1 MESKLT
7 SQAKSRWVELVEII
21 EDARRRYYLLDKPTI
36 SDAEYDAAYRELEK
50 LEAEFPELISAD
62 SPTQSVGGA
71 ASELF
76 EPVEHLERMFSLD
89 DVFDD
94 EELTVWLERVL
105 KVTNKFPEML
115 CELKVDGLAVNL
127 LYEAGALRRVAT
139 RGDGFVGEDVTYN
152 TQFVSSLPR
161 KLTGKFPEVL
171 EVRGEIF
178 FELNDFF
185 ALNDQAMHIGRSPFA
200 NPRNAAAG
208 TLRQRIDKREAEL
221 FQVKSEGKNQA
232 RIEKLTQE
240 FDLAAGALRKLQLVV
255 HGIGRHEGIKIATQ
269 ADSYRLFKEYGLPT
283 SKDFAVVKTYDEVKK
298 YIKKYG
304 AKRHELTHEIDGV
317 VVKVNDIQIQK
328 NLGATSRTPRWAV
341 AYKYPPEV
349 VRTKLLDI
357 QVNVGR
363 TGRVTPFAV
372 MEPVRVAG
380 STVSNATL
388 HNLSEIE
395 RKGVLIGDMVYLRKA
410 GDVIPEIMGP
420 VVEVRDGS
428 EKKFKMPKKCPSC
441 GAAISQEKAGDVDL
455 RCPNAES
462 CPAQMRERLFH
473 VGSRGALDIEG
484 LGYKSAQALLD
495 SRILK
500 NESELF
506 DLTQE
511 ALMKSDYFTR
521 AGGKNEPDRV
531 LGKNGEELLA
541 QLEVAKQR
549 PLWRILVALSIRH
562 VGPTAAQA
570 LAREFRSLEE
580 IEKASL
586 PTLAQID
593 GVGEVIAESIQE
605 WFKEKWHQNI
615 IKAWNRA
622 GVQMTEA
629 ESQGPQPLAGRQIVI
644 TGSVAG
650 YSRDGAKEIL
660 ANLGAKVSSSVSKTT
675 DLVVY
680 GRTDGSKYSKAISL
694 GIPRLG
700 AENFAV
706 LVEQGIEQALE
717 LAEN

>member
-7 SQAKSRWVELVEII
+7 TKAKARWVELVEII
-21 EDARRRYYLLDKPTI
+21 EDARRRYYLLDRPTI

-50 LEAEFPELISAD
+50 LEEQFPELISAD
-62 SPTQSVGGA
+62 SPTQSVGGS

-94 EELTVWLERVL
+94 DELSSWVDRVI
-105 KVTNKFPEML
+105 KSTEIFPEML

-127 LYEAGALRRVAT
+127 LYEDGVLKRVAT

-152 TQFVSSLPR
+152 TQFVTTLPR
-161 KLTGKFPEVL
+161 KLTGKFPKLL

-178 FELNDFF
+178 FELADFF
-185 ALNDQAMHIGRSPFA
+185 ELNDLAMQVGRSPFA

-208 TLRQRIDKREAEL
+208 TLRQRIDKRETEL
-221 FQVKSEGKNQA
+221 FQAKNEGKNQA
-232 RIEKLTQE
+232 RIQKLTQE
-240 FDLAAGALRKLQLVV
+240 FDLAAGALRKLKLVV
-255 HGIGRHEGIKIATQ
+255 HGIGRHEGVELITQ
-269 ADSYRLFKEYGLPT
+269 ADSYQLFKEYGLPT
-283 SKDFAVVKTYDEVKK
+283 STEYAVVKTFEEVKK

-304 AKRHELTHEIDGV
+304 DKRHNLTHEIDGV
-317 VVKVNDIQIQK
+317 VVKVNEIQLQK
-328 NLGATSRTPRWAV
+328 KLGATSRTPRWAV

-388 HNLSEIE
+388 HNLNEIA

-441 GAAISQEKAGDVDL
+441 GSLITQEKSGDVDL

-462 CPAQMRERLFH
+462 CPAQLKERLFH
-473 VGSRGALDIEG
+473 VGTRGALDIEG

-495 SRILK
+495 AGILK

-506 DLTQE
+506 NLTEKDLLKAE
-511 ALMKSDYFTR
+511 YFTR
-521 AGGKNEPDRV
+521 AGGKGESKRV
-531 LGKNGEELLA
+531 LGKNAEELLS
-541 QLEVAKQR
+541 QLETAKQR

-570 LAREFRSLEE
+570 LAREFKSIEN

-586 PTLAQID
+586 EKLAEID
-593 GVGEVIAESIQE
+593 GVGGVIAESIKE
-605 WFKEKWHQNI
+605 WFKDKWHQNI
-615 IKAWNRA
+615 IKAWRQA
-622 GVQMTEA
+622 GVQMVE
-629 ESQGPQPLAGRQIVI
+629 EVIQGPTPLKDKQIVI
-644 TGSVAG
+644 TGSVSG
-650 YSRDGAKEIL
+650 YSRDGAKEVL
-660 ANLGAKVSSSVSKTT
+660 ANLGAKVSSSVSKNT

-680 GRTDGSKYSKAISL
+680 GRTDGSKYTKAVSL
-694 GIPRLG
+694 MVPRLG
-700 AENFAV
+700 AEHFKV
-706 LVEQGIEQALE
+706 LVENGFEEALQ
-717 LAEN
+717 LAEK

>member
-7 SQAKSRWVELVEII
+7 AKVKARWVELVEII
-21 EDARRRYYLLDKPTI
+21 EDARRRYYLLDRPTI

-50 LEAEFPELISAD
+50 LEAQFPELISAD

-94 EELTVWLERVL
+94 DELTAWVDRVL
-105 KVTNKFPEML
+105 KITNDFPQML
-115 CELKVDGLAVNL
+115 CELKIDGLAVNL
-127 LYEAGALRRVAT
+127 LYEEGVLRRVAT

-152 TQFVSSLPR
+152 TQFVSSVPR
-161 KLTGKFPEVL
+161 KLTGKFPKLL

-178 FELNDFF
+178 FELADFF
-185 ALNDQAMHIGRSPFA
+185 ALNDQAMQVGRSPFA

-221 FQVKSEGKNQA
+221 FQVKSDGKNQT
-232 RIEKLTQE
+232 RIQKLTQE
-240 FDLAAGALRKLQLVV
+240 FDLASGALRKLKLVV
-255 HGIGRHEGIKIATQ
+255 HGIGRHEGVELITQ
-269 ADSYRLFKEYGLPT
+269 ADSYRLFKECGLPT
-283 SKDFAVVKTYDEVKK
+283 SSDFAVVKNYEDVKK
-298 YIKKYG
+298 YIKQYG
-304 AKRHELTHEIDGV
+304 DKRHSLTHEIDGV
-317 VVKVNDIQIQK
+317 VVKVNEIQLQK
-328 NLGATSRTPRWAV
+328 KLGATSRTPRWAV

-372 MEPVRVAG
+372 MDPVRVAG

-441 GAAISQEKAGDVDL
+441 GSLISQEKTGDVDL

-462 CPAQMRERLFH
+462 CPAQLRERLFH
-473 VGSRGALDIEG
+473 VGTRGALDIEG

-495 SRILK
+495 AKILK

-506 DLTQE
+506 YLTEKDLIKAE
-511 ALMKSDYFTR
+511 YFTR
-521 AGGKNEPDRV
+521 AGGKGEPKRV
-531 LGKNGEELLA
+531 LGKNAEELLS
-541 QLEVAKQR
+541 QLEAAKQR

-570 LAREFRSLEE
+570 LAREFRSIEN

-586 PTLAQID
+586 ENLAAID
-593 GVGEVIAESIQE
+593 GVGEVIAESIKD

-615 IKAWNRA
+615 IKAWKQA
-622 GVQMTEA
+622 GVQMVEQI
-629 ESQGPQPLAGRQIVI
+629 SSGPTPLKDKQIVI
-644 TGSVAG
+644 TGSVSG
-650 YSRDGAKEIL
+650 YSRDGAKEVL
-660 ANLGAKVSSSVSKTT
+660 ANLGAKVSSSVSKNT

-680 GRTDGSKYSKAISL
+680 GRTDGSKYTKAVSL
-694 GIPRLG
+694 GVPRLG
-700 AENFAV
+700 AEHFQV
-706 LVEQGIEQALE
+706 LVENGFEEALQ

>member
-1 MESKLT
+1 
-7 SQAKSRWVELVEII
+7 
-21 EDARRRYYLLDKPTI
+21 
-36 SDAEYDAAYRELEK
+36 
-50 LEAEFPELISAD
+50 
-62 SPTQSVGGA
+62 
-71 ASELF
+71 
-76 EPVEHLERMFSLD
+76 
-89 DVFDD
+89 
-94 EELTVWLERVL
+94 
-105 KVTNKFPEML
+105 
-115 CELKVDGLAVNL
+115 
-127 LYEAGALRRVAT
+127 
-139 RGDGFVGEDVTYN
+139 
-152 TQFVSSLPR
+152 
-161 KLTGKFPEVL
+161 
-171 EVRGEIF
+171 
-178 FELNDFF
+178 
-185 ALNDQAMHIGRSPFA
+185 
-200 NPRNAAAG
+200 
-208 TLRQRIDKREAEL
+208 
-221 FQVKSEGKNQA
+221 
-232 RIEKLTQE
+232 
-240 FDLAAGALRKLQLVV
+240 
-255 HGIGRHEGIKIATQ
+255 
-269 ADSYRLFKEYGLPT
+269 
-283 SKDFAVVKTYDEVKK
+283 
-298 YIKKYG
+298 
-304 AKRHELTHEIDGV
+304 
-317 VVKVNDIQIQK
+317 
-328 NLGATSRTPRWAV
+328 
-341 AYKYPPEV
+341 
-349 VRTKLLDI
+349 
-357 QVNVGR
+357 
-363 TGRVTPFAV
+363 
-372 MEPVRVAG
+372 
-380 STVSNATL
+380 
-388 HNLSEIE
+388 
-395 RKGVLIGDMVYLRKA
+395 
-410 GDVIPEIMGP
+410 IPEIMGP

-428 EKKFKMPKKCPSC
+428 EKKFKMPKKCPAC

-455 RCPNAES
+455 RCPNAET

-495 SRILK
+495 SKILK

-511 ALMKSDYFTR
+511 DLMKSDYFTR
-521 AGGKNEPDRV
+521 AGGKNEPERV

-570 LAREFRSLEE
+570 LAREFRALEE

-615 IKAWNRA
+615 IKAWKRA
-622 GVQMTEA
+622 GVKMTEA

-650 YSRDGAKEIL
+650 YSRDGAKEVL

-706 LVEQGIEQALE
+706 LVEQGLEQALE